1 MKTTQVIAGTLAGSI
16 MDEAS
21 KSLVRRDAARDGNT
35 ASVTHPW
42 PVTFVLA
49 AVLSI
54 AFTALWIGELVA
66 PAGGLRLFF

>member
-1 MKTTQVIAGTLAGSI
+1 LAEPP
-16 MDEAS
+16 DEERAVNEAS
-21 KSLVRRDAARDGNT
+21 KSLLRRDAARDAN
-35 ASVTHPW
+35 ADSVTHPW

-66 PAGGLRLFF
+66 PARGVRLFF